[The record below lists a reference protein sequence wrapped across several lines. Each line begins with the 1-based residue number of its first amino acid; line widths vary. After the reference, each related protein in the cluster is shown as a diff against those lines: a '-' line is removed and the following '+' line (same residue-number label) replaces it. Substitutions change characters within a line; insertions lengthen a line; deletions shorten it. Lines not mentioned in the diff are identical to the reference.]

1 MRCLLTLTSEDKMLT
16 IEGTSRAFGR
26 STSYELQMFRD
37 GHWVISS
44 VFEDR
49 AQALEEARRLD
60 RSGKMVRLRADEV
73 DTAGNSRGIRTVFLS
88 STIKKNWKA
97 ERERMMQRGTR
108 HLMPLR
114 MEDDVEERHPINPY
128 LLLAIFSAV
137 AFGGIAAIFALRT
150 LSTAL

>member
-1 MRCLLTLTSEDKMLT
+1 MLT

-108 HLMPLR
+108 HAMPLPR
-114 MEDDVEERHPINPY
+114 EDDGEEGHPINPY
-128 LLLAIFSAV
+128 LLLGIFTVV

-150 LSTAL
+150 LSSAI